1 MAIMKKTW
9 NQIIEQNSPASII
22 TGVITDLENI
32 DTLLN
37 EKSEGISS
45 SYLKDLAN
53 HVKTALLSVNGI
65 WKDLPIFVSSYKFA
79 DKRIIHLISNKLR
92 EYVLFYEKLLTDN
105 GISRN
110 LSYAKNYAN
119 SGSASSIER
128 GTNSETPQNSSLYN
142 PSQPESDSLFDE
154 AIADYAS
161 NINKNKASSSSSN
174 EGNSTT
180 VVTGGTWD
188 EQKKNLELVFFNELK
203 EYIISI
209 PDRIY
214 SWYAIDTVPFTEL
227 QIMRGEYYKEL
238 ANLLE
243 SYE

>member
-1 MAIMKKTW
+1 MKKTW
-9 NQIIEQNSPASII
+9 NQLIEQNSPASII

-53 HVKTALLSVNGI
+53 HVKTALLSSNGI

-92 EYVLFYEKLLTDN
+92 EYVLFYEKIITDE
-105 GISRN
+105 GVSRN
-110 LSYAKNYAN
+110 LSYAKEYSNEGSAN
-119 SGSASSIER
+119 SVDR
-128 GTNSETPQNSSLYN
+128 GINSETPQNSNLYD
-142 PSQPESDSLFDE
+142 SEHPESDSLFDE

-161 NINKNKASSSSSN
+161 NINKSKASQTSSN
-174 EGNSTT
+174 EGSSTT
-180 VVTGGTWD
+180 TVRGGTWD
-188 EQKKNLELVFFNELK
+188 EQKKNIELMFFNELK
-203 EYIISI
+203 EYIVSI

-214 SWYAIDTVPFTEL
+214 NYYSIDTVPAP
-227 QIMRGEYYKEL
+227 EL
-238 ANLLE
+238 AIMQCNYLKDIAELLE

>member
-1 MAIMKKTW
+1 MAIMKRKW
-9 NQIIEQNSPASII
+9 DELI
-22 TGVITDLENI
+22 TNVEAHDILDDMSQEAQYI
-32 DTLLN
+32 DSKLN
-37 EKSEGISS
+37 EKSESFRS
-45 SYLKDLAN
+45 HDLEDLVTYVRN
-53 HVKTALLSVNGI
+53 NLLSVNGV
-65 WKDLPIFVSSYKFA
+65 WKDLHIYTSSFKWN
-79 DKRIIHLISNKLR
+79 DRRIIHLIKNKVR
-92 EYVLFYEKLLTDN
+92 EYMLFYRKLVTDD
-105 GISRN
+105 GVSRN
-110 LSYAKNYAN
+110 LSYAKNYEN

-214 SWYAIDTVPFTEL
+214 SWYALDTVPFTEL
-227 QIMRGEYYKEL
+227 QVMRGEYYKEL